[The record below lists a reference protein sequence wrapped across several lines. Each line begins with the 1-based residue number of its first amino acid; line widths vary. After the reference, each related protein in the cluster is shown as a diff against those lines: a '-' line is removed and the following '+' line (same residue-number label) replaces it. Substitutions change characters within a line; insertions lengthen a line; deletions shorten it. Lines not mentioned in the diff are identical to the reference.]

1 LQPLI
6 QQSLSIVYQPN
17 DTIVALATPAGNGA
31 IAVIRVSGSKSLTI
45 VDDCFSPKGKTKISE
60 AKTHTL
66 VFGDIKDGDEI
77 VDEVLVSIFKN
88 PRSYTGEDSIEISCH
103 GSTYIQGRI
112 IDLLVRKGCRLAQ
125 PGEFT
130 MRAYMNKKMD
140 LSQAEAV
147 ADLIASSSAAAHQV
161 ALNQMRGGFSD
172 DLKTLRQKLIDFA
185 SLIELELDFAE
196 EDVEF
201 ADRAELTSLINQINV
216 RIIELIGSFKL
227 GNVIKEGVQV
237 AILGEPNAGKSTLL
251 NALLNEERAI
261 VSHIAGTTRD
271 TIEDEVVIEGLK
283 FRFID
288 TAGLRETSDEIES
301 LGISRALNKADNADI
316 IIYLFDAEQTSAERL
331 KTELAK
337 LKERT
342 LEIEAKLLVVANK
355 VDKLA
360 SGDKTQFSNESVIS
374 ISAKNGDHI
383 DHVRQALIA
392 RVNTDSLKKEQTI
405 VTNIRHV
412 EALSNTKQSLDEA
425 LVGFENDIPSDLVS
439 IDIKKALFHLGEIT
453 GEISSDDLLGNIF
466 GKFCIGK

>member
-1 LQPLI
+1 MGI
-6 QQSLSIVYQPN
+6 TYQPN

-31 IAVIRVSGSKSLTI
+31 IAVIRVSGSNSLSI
-45 VDDCFSPKGKTKISE
+45 VEDCFSPKGKTNIHE
-60 AKTHTL
+60 AKSHTL
-66 VFGDIKDGDEI
+66 VFGEIEDAGEI
-77 VDEVLVSIFKN
+77 VDEVLVSIFRN
-88 PRSYTGEDSIEISCH
+88 PRSYTGEESIEISCH

-130 MRAYMNKKMD
+130 MRAYLNKKMD

-161 ALNQMRGGFSD
+161 ALSQMRGGFSD
-172 DLKTLRQKLIDFA
+172 DLKALRQKLIDFA

-201 ADRAELTSLINQINV
+201 ADRTELTGLIKKINV
-216 RIIELIGSFKL
+216 RIDELVGSFKL

-237 AILGEPNAGKSTLL
+237 AIIGEPNAGKSTLL

-261 VSHIAGTTRD
+261 VSSIAGTTRD
-271 TIEDEVVIEGLK
+271 TVEDEVVIEGLK

-288 TAGLRETSDEIES
+288 TAGLRETADEIES
-301 LGISRALNKADNADI
+301 LGISRALEKADKADI
-316 IIYLFDAEQTSAERL
+316 IIYLFDAAETVKDHLRT
-331 KTELAK
+331 KLAK
-337 LKERT
+337 LKDRT
-342 LEIEAKLLVVANK
+342 SDTEAKLLVIANK
-355 VDKLA
+355 VDKLV
-360 SGDKTQFSNESVIS
+360 GNFDDTFSEAIIA
-374 ISAKNGDHI
+374 ISAKHRDKVEL
-383 DHVRQALIA
+383 VRKALID

-412 EALSNTKQSLDEA
+412 DALSNTKQSLEEA
-425 LVGFENDIPSDLVS
+425 LNGFENDVPSDLVS
-439 IDIKKALFHLGEIT
+439 IDIKKALFHLGQIT
-453 GEISSDDLLGNIF
+453 GEISTDDLLGNIF

>member
-1 LQPLI
+1 M
-6 QQSLSIVYQPN
+6 
-17 DTIVALATPAGNGA
+17 ALATPAGNGA
-31 IAVIRVSGSKSLTI
+31 IAIIRLSGTESHKI
-45 VDDCFSPKGKTKISE
+45 VDDCFYPKGNTSVLE
-60 AKTHTL
+60 ANSHTL
-66 VFGDIKDGDEI
+66 LFGDLKDGQEI
-77 VDEVLVSIFKN
+77 VDEVLVSVFQN

-103 GSTYIQGRI
+103 GSTFIQARI
-112 IDLLVRKGCRLAQ
+112 IDLLVQKGCRLAQ

-130 MRAYMNKKMD
+130 MRAYLNKKMD

-161 ALNQMRGGFSD
+161 ALSQMRGGFRD
-172 DLKTLRQKLIDFA
+172 DLKMLREKLIDFA

-201 ADRAELTSLINQINV
+201 ADRKELTGLINQINV
-216 RIIELIGSFKL
+216 RIDELVGSFKL

-237 AILGEPNAGKSTLL
+237 AIIGEPNAGKSTLL

-261 VSHIAGTTRD
+261 VSSIAGTTRD

-288 TAGLRETSDEIES
+288 TAGLRETADEIES
-301 LGISRALNKADNADI
+301 LGITRALEKADMADI
-316 IIYLFDAEQTSAERL
+316 VIYLFDAAETAKDGL
-331 KTELAK
+331 QTELTK

-342 LEIEAKLLVVANK
+342 ADTETKLLVIANK
-355 VDKLA
+355 VDKLQGNFDDSLTEA
-360 SGDKTQFSNESVIS
+360 IIG
-374 ISAKNGDHI
+374 ISAKNGDNVEL
-383 DHVRQALIA
+383 VRKALID

-412 EALSNTKQSLDEA
+412 EALSNTKQSLEEA
-425 LVGFENDIPSDLVS
+425 LNGFENDVPSDLVS
-439 IDIKKALFHLGEIT
+439 IDIKKALFHLGQIT
-453 GEISSDDLLGNIF
+453 GEISTDDLLGNIF

>member
-1 LQPLI
+1 MRPLI

-31 IAVIRVSGSKSLTI
+31 IAVIRVSGIKSLSI
-45 VDDCFSPKGKTKISE
+45 IESCFAPKGKTNISE

-66 VFGDIKDGDEI
+66 LFGEMKEGEEI
-77 VDEVLVSIFKN
+77 VDEVLVSVFRN
-88 PRSYTGEDSIEISCH
+88 PRSYTGEDSVEVSCH

-130 MRAYMNKKMD
+130 MRAYLNKKMD

-147 ADLIASSSAAAHQV
+147 ADLIASSSAAAHKI
-161 ALNQMRGGFSD
+161 ALSQMRGGFSD
-172 DLKTLRQKLIDFA
+172 DLKLLRGKLIDFA

-201 ADRAELTSLINQINV
+201 ANRTELTNLIKQINV
-216 RIIELIGSFKL
+216 RIDELVGSFKL

-237 AILGEPNAGKSTLL
+237 AIIGEPNAGKSTLL

-261 VSHIAGTTRD
+261 VSSIAGTTRD
-271 TIEDEVVIEGLK
+271 TIEDEIVIQGLK

-301 LGISRALNKADNADI
+301 LGISRALKKADNADI
-316 IIYLFDAEQTSAERL
+316 IIYLFDAEQTSSDHL
-331 KTELAK
+331 NSELAK
-337 LKERT
+337 LKKRT
-342 LEIEAKLLVVANK
+342 SETEAKLLVVANK
-355 VDKLA
+355 VDKLENYVD
-360 SGDKTQFSNESVIS
+360 SIFSNSIIS

-383 DHVRQALIA
+383 DLVRTALTD
-392 RVNTDSLKKEQTI
+392 RVNTESLKKEQTI

-412 EALSNTKQSLDEA
+412 EALSNTKSSLEEA
-425 LVGFENDIPSDLVS
+425 LIGFENDVPSDLVS
-439 IDIKKALFHLGEIT
+439 IDIKKALFHLGQIT
-453 GEISSDDLLGNIF
+453 GEISNDELLGNIF